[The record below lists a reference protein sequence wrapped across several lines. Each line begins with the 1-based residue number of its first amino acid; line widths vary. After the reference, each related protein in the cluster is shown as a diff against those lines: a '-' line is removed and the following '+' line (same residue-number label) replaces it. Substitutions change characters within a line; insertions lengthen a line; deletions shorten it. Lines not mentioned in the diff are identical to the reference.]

1 MSWWGKIIGG
11 ALGFALG
18 GPIGALMGMV
28 VGHLFDRGLQ
38 AVMNAGGTF
47 SPAHD
52 QERVQTVFFTTVFS
66 VMGHVAKIDGHI
78 SQDEVAM
85 ARNIMQQMR
94 LDEQQQRLA
103 IELFQ
108 KGKQADFPIDT
119 VLHQFRQ
126 ECGRRRNLM
135 QMFIEILLHAVYADG
150 QMKLEEKRLLHHIC
164 KTLGFS
170 PVEFTTL
177 ENMIRAQQAFHG
189 DTGHTH
195 QQSHHHAHSSSKPR
209 PDLLH
214 EAYQMLG
221 VATTA
226 TDSEVKKAYRRLMN
240 QHHPDKL
247 VAKGLPQAMVKIATE
262 KTQEIKA
269 AYDTI
274 CQARGVK

>member
-1 MSWWGKIIGG
+1 MSWWGKVIGG
-11 ALGFALG
+11 AFGFALG
-18 GPIGALMGMV
+18 GPIGALLGAV
-28 VGHLFDRGLQ
+28 VGHQFDRGLQ
-38 AVMNAGGTF
+38 LVVNGGGSF
-47 SPAHD
+47 SPAAD

-66 VMGHVAKIDGHI
+66 VMGHVAKIDGHV

-103 IELFQ
+103 VELFQ
-108 KGKQADFPIDT
+108 KGKQADFPIDA
-119 VLHQFRQ
+119 VLQQFRQ

-150 QMKLEEKRLLHHIC
+150 QMKLEEKRLMQHIC

-170 PVEFTTL
+170 PVEFAAL
-177 ENMIRAQQAFHG
+177 ENMIRAQQAFHDDNG
-189 DTGHTH
+189 RTH
-195 QQSHHHAHSSSKPR
+195 HQSHRHANGSSKPR

-221 VATTA
+221 VTTTA

-247 VAKGLPQAMVKIATE
+247 VAKGLPEEMVKMATA